1 MRKPALLLTLA
12 SLTFWL
18 AACAPDGEQPGAGE
32 GTAQPEATSAEA
44 GATTEDAE
52 APSATEDGE
61 SVGGAAAGTPASQ
74 GGGDAASGTGTPGG
88 QGATGGGQ
96 AELVASVNGKPI
108 LLAEFQRQ
116 AWDTQRYFVDQGG
129 IDPSSPEGQQQ
140 LLYLRRQVLSDMI
153 NQALLEQA
161 AAEMKISA
169 TAEEAETS
177 LQSYIEQIGGEAEF
191 EKSLTE
197 TGATRDE
204 VLEMER
210 ASLIGKKMLEQ
221 IAADVPETAEFVHAR
236 HILCETEADC
246 QAALARLEAGEDFAT
261 VAREV
266 SQDETTKDR
275 GGDLDWVTRG
285 TSPSQKLEE
294 AMFALEAGE
303 RSAVIQTDFG
313 FHVIELIE
321 RDPERALD
329 EAQRVQLKE
338 KKLAEWQAERR
349 AQADIVIYVEDLKAD
364 LEGGAGTMGTPMP
377 SGAGTAAPGAAAS
390 PTPAG

>member
-1 MRKPALLLTLA
+1 MMRRSALLAVLTLLLTLP
-12 SLTFWL
+12 L
-18 AACAPDGEQPGAGE
+18 AACQKTGTAPAGE
-32 GTAQPEATSAEA
+32 GTPAP
-44 GATTEDAE
+44 GG
-52 APSATEDGE
+52 APSAESGDTAASPED
-61 SVGGAAAGTPASQ
+61 AAAPDATTDDGSSSAADAGTPA
-74 GGGDAASGTGTPGG
+74 GEG
-88 QGATGGGQ
+88 TGGGGGTP
-96 AELVASVNGKPI
+96 ATGNGELVASVNGQPL

-129 IDPSSPEGQQQ
+129 IDPSTPDGQQQ
-140 LLYLRRQVLSDMI
+140 LLYLRRQVLNDMI

-161 AAEMKISA
+161 AEEMDISA
-169 TAEEAETS
+169 TAEEAEAS

-210 ASLIGKKMLEQ
+210 ASLIGKKLLEQ

-236 HILCETEADC
+236 HILCKTEADC
-246 QAALARLEAGEDFAT
+246 QAALERVEAGEDFAT
-261 VAREV
+261 VAREL

-285 TSPSQKLEE
+285 MLPSQKLED
-294 AMFALEAGE
+294 ALFALQAGE
-303 RSAVIQTDFG
+303 RSGVVQSDFG

-321 RDPERALD
+321 RDPSRALD

-338 KKLAEWQAERR
+338 KKLAEWQATRR
-349 AQADIVIYVEDLKAD
+349 KEADIVIYVEDLKAD
-364 LEGGAGTMGTPMP
+364 LEGTAGGMSTP
-377 SGAGTAAPGAAAS
+377 APGAMA
-390 PTPAG
+390 TPAPGATAAATPGG